1 VFKAFGKL
9 YSWFL
14 PRRSRSP
21 RSNPDIN
28 ALSTAFSEKKF
39 DFARFEQLLGYRP
52 GNWNLFFESLLH
64 RSYLQYLGP
73 NVKSNERLEFLGD
86 AILNFLVAEYLYR
99 LYPLMEEGDLT
110 KVRSR
115 LVNRKSLAQR
125 AKDLRLSDYLLLS
138 SSALQ
143 SVDSGSDSI
152 LADAFEA
159 IIGALYIDGGLPAAH
174 DFVSRSLLSSA
185 AILNSALTDD
195 NYKSALL
202 EYAQA
207 RSLGVPRYAILREDG
222 PDHDR
227 RFTIEVFLGPESLG
241 TGTGKSKKD
250 AEQAAAAQAIERIH
264 SNSTATTEP
273 KQSKRRQLKIADS
286 LPVT

>member
-9 YSWFL
+9 YTWFF
-14 PRRSRSP
+14 PRRSRAPRNSP
-21 RSNPDIN
+21 EVNSIT
-28 ALSTAFSEKKF
+28 AAFSEKKF
-39 DFARFEQLLGYRP
+39 DFARFERLLGYHP
-52 GNWNLFFESLLH
+52 KNWNLFFESLLH

-73 NVKSNERLEFLGD
+73 QAKSNERLEFLGD

-99 LYPLMEEGDLT
+99 LYPSMEEGDLT

-125 AKDLRLSDYLLLS
+125 AKDHRLSDFLLLS

-159 IIGALYIDGGLPAAH
+159 IIGALYIDGGLSPAR
-174 DFVSRSLLSSA
+174 DFVTRALLSNSS
-185 AILNSALTDD
+185 ILNSALTDD

-202 EYAQA
+202 EYSQA

-227 RFTIEVFLGPESLG
+227 RFTIEVFLGAESLG

-250 AEQAAAAQAIERIH
+250 AEQAAAAQAIERIN
-264 SNSTATTEP
+264 SNQSVTTEP
-273 KQSKRRQLKIADS
+273 RQ
-286 LPVT
+286 

>member
-1 VFKAFGKL
+1 VFKAFSKL
-9 YSWFL
+9 YTWFL
-14 PRRSRSP
+14 PRRSRVPRNSP
-21 RSNPDIN
+21 EVNGII
-28 ALSTAFSEKKF
+28 AAFSEKRF

-52 GNWNLFFESLLH
+52 KNWNLFFESLLH
-64 RSYLQYLGP
+64 RSYLQYLDP
-73 NVKSNERLEFLGD
+73 QAKSNERLEFLGD
-86 AILNFLVAEYLYR
+86 SILNFLVAEYLYR
-99 LYPLMEEGDLT
+99 LYPSMEEGDLT

-125 AKDLRLSDYLLLS
+125 AKDHRLSDFLLLS

-159 IIGALYIDGGLPAAH
+159 IIGALYIDGGLSAAR
-174 DFVSRSLLSSA
+174 DFVTRSLLANSS
-185 AILNSALTDD
+185 ILNSALTDD

-202 EYAQA
+202 EYSQA

-227 RFTIEVFLGPESLG
+227 RFTIEVFLGAESLG

-250 AEQAAAAQAIERIH
+250 AEQAAAAQALERIN
-264 SNSTATTEP
+264 SNQSVTTEP
-273 KQSKRRQLKIADS
+273 RQ
-286 LPVT
+286 